1 MFADRFLPDAEAAE
15 ALGRTC
21 WEALITPIVQSITI
35 SGNFWSL
42 SHSFSRALTS
52 ALQLASISHTFSS
65 TKIQSVV
72 VQITCF
78 SSPLPT
84 ETQVLSPLSWLL
96 SEYLDNAES
105 ARRCKS
111 RAAIF
116 NSRVR
121 RLTHLL
127 VHVDTSRVNTEE
139 LKPPIKCSE

>member
-35 SGNFWSL
+35 SGNLWSL
-42 SHSFSRALTS
+42 SHSVPLAHTLP
-52 ALQLASISHTFSS
+52 ALQLASINHTL
-65 TKIQSVV
+65 
-72 VQITCF
+72 QITCF

-127 VHVDTSRVNTEE
+127 VHVDTSRVDTEE

>member
-21 WEALITPIVQSITI
+21 WEALITPIVHSITL
-35 SGNFWSL
+35 SGKRLDGIDPLNFFCKL
-42 SHSFSRALTS
+42 KYKANTS
-52 ALQLASISHTFSS
+52 PVCIYPESSAS
-65 TKIQSVV
+65 
-72 VQITCF
+72 
-78 SSPLPT
+78 
-84 ETQVLSPLSWLL
+84 SPLSWLL

-127 VHVDTSRVNTEE
+127 VHVDTSQPDGEE
-139 LKPPIKCSE
+139 LKPPVKSSE